1 MTMMNFKIVY
11 VKNVGCDSIRLLQS
25 LMELKKP
32 VSLNKDTFT
41 LKNITQQEYNY
52 LLALKE
58 KIKFENKD
66 IIISHE

>member
-1 MTMMNFKIVY
+1 MMNFKIVY
-11 VKNVGCDSIRLLQS
+11 IKNVGCDSVRLLQH

-32 VSLNKDTFT
+32 VSLNKDTFI

-58 KIKFENKD
+58 KIRFEKKD
-66 IIISHE
+66 IIITYE

>member
-1 MTMMNFKIVY
+1 MMNFKIVY

>member
-1 MTMMNFKIVY
+1 MNFKIVY

>member
-1 MTMMNFKIVY
+1 MNIKIVY
-11 VKNVGCDSIRLLQS
+11 IKNVGCDFVRLLQH

-32 VSLNKDTFT
+32 ISLSKDTFI
-41 LKNITQQEYNY
+41 LKNITQQEYSY

-58 KIKFENKD
+58 KIKLEKKD